1 MTNMQIIT
9 GAMVL
14 NGVTEEVDTYAGW
27 KRRGF
32 QVQRGQKAKF
42 QTKIWKPCKAKKSE
56 GEEESEGTR
65 LILVNASFFVKSQVE
80 EVSR

>member
-42 QTKIWKPCKAKKSE
+42 QTKIWKPCKAKKPE
-56 GEEESEGTR
+56 DEEESEGTR
-65 LILVNASFFVKSQVE
+65 LILVNASFFVRSQVE